1 MLVGYRATALPLP
14 KAELKLINNVQRDVK
29 LLQQS
34 GFHPNASEFAY
45 KKHITRHDDF
55 LAYGNFWSQLK
66 PFVDEFGLDKIH
78 FMDGTKMATVEA
90 EQEAKYFESFLKV
103 SNELIFEMN
112 EKKGFMCLK
121 KPFEFCLSDAKG
133 RKSTIN
139 YKVQKK
145 KLRNCPNKDIWRK
158 Y

>member
-14 KAELKLINNVQRDVK
+14 EAELKLIDNVQRDVK
-29 LLQQS
+29 LLKQS
-34 GFHPNASEFAY
+34 GFHPNASEFVH

-55 LAYGNFWSQLK
+55 LAYGNYWSQLK

-78 FMDGTKMATVEA
+78 FMDGTKMATVDAEREA
-90 EQEAKYFESFLKV
+90 RYFESFLKV
-103 SNELIFEMN
+103 PNELKFEMN

-139 YKVQKK
+139 YKVPSKFGHVV
-145 KLRNCPNKDIWRK
+145 NKSHF
-158 Y
+158 